1 MTMNMTYFIIRLA
14 SKKIIPIASP
24 LKKLFGDS
32 SVMTNAEQQGL
43 ITAEECDSI
52 DWSIER
58 IPESQYTTMRIT

>member
-1 MTMNMTYFIIRLA
+1 MMTYFLIRLA
-14 SKKIIPIASP
+14 SKKIIPIAIP

-52 DWSIER
+52 GWSVER
-58 IPESQYTTMRIT
+58 IPATQYATLTAN